1 MTAHLTEEELIQ
13 HFYGDG
19 LVEAESSVDEHLR
32 TCEACKA
39 SWNEIAAALKVVDAS
54 RIPEPDD
61 QLERRIWGR
70 VQQAIAQQTQDNDTA
85 RVLPFARR
93 RPLAFVGL
101 AAGLAAAVIAV
112 IFAGRIGP
120 AVPGGGA
127 SPSSA
132 SAAATVDPQSRERVL
147 LTALDEHFQRSEMLL
162 VEVMNTPTPTDAE
175 FLIERETADDLL
187 DSSRLYRV
195 SAEQSGKL
203 HLAQM
208 LEDLESVLVEIAR
221 SPDQVDRTDLRSLR
235 ARIDSDDL
243 LFKVRAVSQQV
254 QERRKSLLTE

>member
-1 MTAHLTEEELIQ
+1 VQ
-13 HFYGDG
+13 G
-19 LVEAESSVDEHLR
+19 
-32 TCEACKA
+32 
-39 SWNEIAAALKVVDAS
+39 VVDAS

-61 QLERRIWGR
+61 QLERRIWAG
-70 VQQAIAQQTQDNDTA
+70 VQQAIAQQVEAKESA

-101 AAGLAAAVIAV
+101 AAGLAAAVVAV
-112 IFAGRIGP
+112 IFAGGIFQS
-120 AVPGGGA
+120 VPGGGV
-127 SPSSA
+127 SPA
-132 SAAATVDPQSRERVL
+132 PAVATVDPQSRERVL
-147 LTALDEHFQRSEMLL
+147 LTALDEHFQSMEMLL

-175 FLIERETADDLL
+175 FTIERETADDLL

-195 SAEQSGKL
+195 SAEQNGKL

-221 SPDQVDRTDLRSLR
+221 SPEQVDRSDLRSLR

-243 LFKVRAVSQQV
+243 LFKVRAVSKQV